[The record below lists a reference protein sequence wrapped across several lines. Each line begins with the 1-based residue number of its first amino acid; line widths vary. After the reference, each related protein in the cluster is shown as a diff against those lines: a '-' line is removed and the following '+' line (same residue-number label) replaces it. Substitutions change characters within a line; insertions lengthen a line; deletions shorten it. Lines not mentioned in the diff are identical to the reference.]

1 MNLRIGKGTA
11 ALVSGIVITTGF
23 AVTPSAGAAPAH
35 ALSAG
40 SRTFVN
46 VNSGKCLEIWGD
58 ATHNGARAGQWD
70 CNGSATQV
78 WQIHLDG
85 AWATIVNAN
94 SGRCLEIWGDSVD
107 DGARAGQWDCN
118 GSPTQ
123 QWLITATGELAN
135 RNSGKCL
142 EIWGDATHNG
152 ATANQW
158 QCNWSATQK
167 WR

>member
-11 ALVSGIVITTGF
+11 ALVAGIAITTGF
-23 AVTPSAGAAPAH
+23 AGAPTAGAATAP

-40 SRTFVN
+40 ERTFVN

-58 ATHNGARAGQWD
+58 ATGNGARAGQWD
-70 CNGSATQV
+70 CNGSATQQWRLSYNGV
-78 WQIHLDG
+78 
-85 AWATIVNAN
+85 WATIVNVN
-94 SGRCLEIWGDSVD
+94 SGKCLEIWGDATN

-118 GSPTQ
+118 GSETQ
-123 QWLITATGELAN
+123 QWYWYSTGELGNA
-135 RNSGKCL
+135 NSGKCL

-152 ATANQW
+152 AVAGQW
-158 QCNWSATQK
+158 QCNGSATQK